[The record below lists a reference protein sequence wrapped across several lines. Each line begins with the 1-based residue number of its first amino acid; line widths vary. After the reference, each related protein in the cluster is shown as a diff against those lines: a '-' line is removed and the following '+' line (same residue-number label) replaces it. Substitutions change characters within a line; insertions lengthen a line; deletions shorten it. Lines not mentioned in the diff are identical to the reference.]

1 MPYIYLIKPAE
12 FIDTEC
18 YKVGLSSKCDLN
30 RLKSYGAG
38 TEYIQYFSCKN
49 FEQAEK
55 EIIFNLNQCVKSGK
69 NIKLFKGR
77 EYFTGDKKT
86 ILKVFVKVMN
96 KYVQMDLDNEENEA
110 HEHEVQAGSKEIKE
124 LYKLNK
130 NSTGLY
136 ECKVCRVETSN
147 KYDFNK
153 HLNTNKHKKLSES
166 CTVCKVCFKAFTN
179 KYTTAR
185 HEKQCV
191 LKNQII

>member
-55 EIIFNLNQCVKSGK
+55 EIIFNLNQCVRSGK
-69 NIKLFKGR
+69 NIKLFKGK
-77 EYFTGDKKT
+77 EYFAGDKKV

-96 KYVQMDLDNEENEA
+96 KYIQMDLDNEENKIDDAQTENR
-110 HEHEVQAGSKEIKE
+110 ENITSWDRTQEETETDEVRAE
-124 LYKLNK
+124 NK
-130 NSTGLY
+130 
-136 ECKVCRVETSN
+136 K
-147 KYDFNK
+147 
-153 HLNTNKHKKLSES
+153 
-166 CTVCKVCFKAFTN
+166 
-179 KYTTAR
+179 
-185 HEKQCV
+185 
-191 LKNQII
+191 I